1 VDNVSKI
8 LLIEDDP
15 VLGRSL
21 LIKLE
26 LEGYQVNWSTT
37 LGEAQKKLCE
47 NFDLLLVDVSLPDG
61 SGIDFLRKSR
71 EQLKNTP
78 VFVLTAR
85 TDEDT
90 AVESL
95 SIGATD
101 FIRKPFGQREL
112 LTRIKKSLDEPLNYE
127 PQIRVADVTILSGQR
142 RILHNESELDLNRRE
157 YDIFLFLAQNLD
169 RVVTREALI
178 TMMGS
183 SEIVDRTV
191 DSHISHIRTKM
202 KDKQIETVRIASVYG
217 VGYRM
222 EKS

>member
-1 VDNVSKI
+1 MSKI

-37 LGEAQKKLCE
+37 LGEAQKKLAE

-61 SGIDFLRKSR
+61 NGIEFLRKSK

-127 PQIRVADVTILSGQR
+127 PQIRLADVTILSGQR
-142 RILHNESELDLNRRE
+142 RILHKEAELDLNRRE

>member
-1 VDNVSKI
+1 MSKI

-26 LEGYQVNWSTT
+26 LEGYQVSWSTT
-37 LGEAQKKLCE
+37 LGEAQQKLAE

-61 SGIDFLRKSR
+61 NGIEFISKSK
-71 EQLKNTP
+71 EQLKDTP

-127 PQIRVADVTILSGQR
+127 PQIRLADVTILSGQR
-142 RILHNESELDLNRRE
+142 RILHNEAELDLNRRE

-169 RVVTREALI
+169 RVVTRESLI

-191 DSHISHIRTKM
+191 DSHISHIRSKL
-202 KDKQIETVRIASVYG
+202 KDKQIESVRIASVYG

>member
-1 VDNVSKI
+1 MSRI

-15 VLGRSL
+15 VLGRSM

-26 LEGYQVNWSTT
+26 LESYQVAWVTT
-37 LGEAQKKLCE
+37 LAEAEKKLEE

-61 SGIDFLRKSR
+61 SGIEFIRNHKSK
-71 EQLKNTP
+71 LDKIP

-95 SIGATD
+95 SVGATD
-101 FIRKPFGQREL
+101 FIRKPFGLREL
-112 LTRIKKSLDEPLNYE
+112 LTRMKKALDEPINYE
-127 PQIRVADVTILSGQR
+127 PQIRLADLTILSEQR
-142 RILHNESELDLNRRE
+142 RIMHREAELDLNRRE

-169 RVVTREALI
+169 RVVTRESLI
-178 TMMGS
+178 SMMGS
-183 SEIVDRTV
+183 HDIVDRTV
-191 DSHISHIRTKM
+191 DSHISHIRAKM
-202 KDKQIETVRIASVYG
+202 KDGLVESVRIASVYG

-222 EKS
+222 EKT